1 MANMELKPIGRVR
14 NPVREPAQKEWN
26 AVFSEIL
33 IHKRLARAL
42 EGLEAFSHLIVFY
55 GLNQSRGYDLK
66 VHPKGREDLPLV
78 GLFATRSPRRPNP
91 LAFSVCRLIRRRGTR
106 LLVKG
111 LDAIDGTPVLD
122 VKPYIPARDCIKKAR
137 VPAWVRR
144 LR

>member
-1 MANMELKPIGRVR
+1 MAAIRLRPIGRVR
-14 NPVREPAQKEWN
+14 SPVREPVQREWK
-26 AVFSEIL
+26 AVVSEIR

-42 EGLEAFSHLIVFY
+42 EGLEAFSHLVVLY
-55 GLNQSRGYDLK
+55 GLSKSRGYDVQ

-91 LAFSVCRLIRRRGTR
+91 LAFSVCELIRRRGAR

-111 LDAIDGTPVLD
+111 LDAIDGTPVFD
-122 VKPYIPARDCIKKAR
+122 VKPYIPARDCIKNAR